1 MVRVILNK
9 ITTTPDETMENANKP
24 KANARKGWFDRAQDI
39 WGTVTPFWMFRDAG
53 SGTVEQR
60 SANYRFNR
68 SRRKILPLYIVQWI
82 GIAASLML
90 TTQLF
95 SDLMQYTAP
104 QPLYHLCAT
113 LLCMSTGI
121 GFACSCVVI
130 AVLSVSYLYLT
141 HISN

>member
-1 MVRVILNK
+1 MDNDNK
-9 ITTTPDETMENANKP
+9 A
-24 KANARKGWFDRAQDI
+24 KANARKGWFARVHYF

-68 SRRKILPLYIVQWI
+68 SRRNILPLYIVQWV
-82 GIAASLML
+82 GIAASMMM
-90 TTQLF
+90 TTQLL

-104 QPLYHLCAT
+104 EPVYHLCAT

-130 AVLSVSYLYLT
+130 AVLTVSYLFLT
-141 HISN
+141 HIRQ